1 MKNAIKVNEDSS
13 AMGHRIKRARMLA
26 GLSRKDLEEKHGI
39 SIHTLQSWELGR
51 NPINKTKAATLIEI
65 LHQYDVTCSIDWLL
79 EGIGKGPSVIENEF
93 QNYPSLA
100 DTVGD
105 LIASEQAI
113 QNEIDF
119 FKTNNPNAVVI
130 RISDDSMEP
139 EYKVGDIVGGI
150 KFINQDQKN
159 QCVGHNCIVE
169 TTEGIFFR
177 RLVKS
182 EDKYLLVCNNNRTSV
197 SDPVISPDLILS
209 IAPVIWHRWKFDAIS
224 N

>member
-51 NPINKTKAATLIEI
+51 NPINKTKAGTLIEI

-100 DTVGD
+100 DTIGD

-113 QNEIDF
+113 QKEIDF

-130 RISDDSMEP
+130 RVSDDSMEP

-150 KFINQDQKN
+150 KFINQEKN

-177 RLVKS
+177 RLIKS

-197 SDPVISPDLILS
+197 SDPVISPNLILS
-209 IAPVIWHRWKFDAIS
+209 IAPVIWHRWKFDTIS

>member
-51 NPINKTKAATLIEI
+51 NPINKTKAASLIEI

-113 QNEIDF
+113 QKEIDF

-150 KFINQDQKN
+150 KFINQDKKN
-159 QCVGHNCIVE
+159 QCVGNNCIVE

-177 RLVKS
+177 RFIKS

-209 IAPVIWHRWKFDAIS
+209 IAPVIWHRWKFDTIS

>member
-51 NPINKTKAATLIEI
+51 NPINKTKAGTLIEI

-113 QNEIDF
+113 QKEIDF

-130 RISDDSMEP
+130 RVSDDSMEP

-150 KFINQDQKN
+150 KFINQDKN

-177 RLVKS
+177 RLIKS
-182 EDKYLLVCNNNRTSV
+182 DDKYLLVCNNNRTSV
-197 SDPVISPDLILS
+197 SDPVISPNLILS
-209 IAPVIWHRWKFDAIS
+209 IAPVIWHRWKFDTIS

>member
-1 MKNAIKVNEDSS
+1 MKNAIKVSEDNS

-65 LHQYDVTCSIDWLL
+65 LHKYDVTCSIDWLL

-105 LIASEQAI
+105 LIASEQTI
-113 QNEIDF
+113 QKEIDF

-130 RISDDSMEP
+130 RVSDDSMEP

-150 KFINQDQKN
+150 KFINQDKKN

-177 RLVKS
+177 RLIKS

-209 IAPVIWHRWKFDAIS
+209 IAPVIWHRWKFDTIS